1 MVRVT
6 INENLCKGCG
16 LCKFIIVTDDK
27 GIKNIF
33 GIQMSFFAAAV
44 NVRHCCRCGCIIIR
58 RNFFFGCLIRRY
70 EFDFAFIH
78 AGYFANSNLKEKLIL
93 LIKKVY

>member
-1 MVRVT
+1 MVKVT

-33 GIQMSFFAAAV
+33 GIEVSFFTATV
-44 NVRHCCRCGCIIIR
+44 NIGKTCFCCSINIR